1 MLRVALMVTAYTAVV
16 TIAIYLAVYSKMYD
30 WWKNSLGRVMNFS
43 LVATSLIAL
52 GAALRFADDDF
63 GRILTI
69 SGWIMFTVLLVMRL
83 RLLLASG
90 KSRQR
95 NVTGQVDETLPGV
108 DVGDVADEL
117 HPGPLGG
124 EVPFHQFHPKRSD
137 RDDPGVEDVPSEDA
151 D

>member
-16 TIAIYLAVYSKMYD
+16 TIAIYLSVYSKMYD

-43 LVATSLIAL
+43 LIATALIAL

-69 SGWIMFTVLLVMRL
+69 SGCIMFMVLLVMRL

-90 KSRQR
+90 KDRQR
-95 NVTGQVDETLPGV
+95 DIPN
-108 DVGDVADEL
+108 
-117 HPGPLGG
+117 
-124 EVPFHQFHPKRSD
+124 KSD
-137 RDDPGVEDVPSEDA
+137 TSKLNKLN
-151 D
+151 

>member
-1 MLRVALMVTAYTAVV
+1 MVTAYTAVV

-30 WWKNSLGRVMNFS
+30 WWKNSLGRIMNFS
-43 LVATSLIAL
+43 LVATALIAL

-69 SGWIMFTVLLVMRL
+69 SGWVMFMVLLVMRL

-90 KSRQR
+90 KSRQKK
-95 NVTGQVDETLPGV
+95 VID
-108 DVGDVADEL
+108 
-117 HPGPLGG
+117 
-124 EVPFHQFHPKRSD
+124 
-137 RDDPGVEDVPSEDA
+137 SEDA

>member
-30 WWKNSLGRVMNFS
+30 WWKNPLGRIMNFS
-43 LVATSLIAL
+43 LVANALTAL
-52 GAALRFADDDF
+52 GVALIFADDDF
-63 GRILTI
+63 GRILSI
-69 SGWIMFTVLLVMRL
+69 SGWIMFMVLLVMRL

-95 NVTGQVDETLPGV
+95 NVTD
-108 DVGDVADEL
+108 
-117 HPGPLGG
+117 
-124 EVPFHQFHPKRSD
+124 
-137 RDDPGVEDVPSEDA
+137 SEDA